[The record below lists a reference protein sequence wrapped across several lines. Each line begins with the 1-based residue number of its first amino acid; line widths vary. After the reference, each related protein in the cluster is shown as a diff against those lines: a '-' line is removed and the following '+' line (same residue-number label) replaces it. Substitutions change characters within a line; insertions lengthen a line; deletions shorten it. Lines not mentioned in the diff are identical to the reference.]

1 MTRYDF
7 GNSNNQGSNQS
18 VDVGFWQRQFA
29 PVMTRGQKNFDVL
42 FGISAPV
49 LCFMYDPVVFRGGMR
64 HLAITLISSLPRY
77 QVFAYLLSGV
87 CMVALALWLWGNERI
102 KSQGGILSGV
112 LLTGAVFASVLG
124 IVILPLTLIGLLVII
139 GVFGFVP
146 FLTGFVF
153 LRNAIRA
160 SRYAVTQ
167 GKDKQLLA
175 AIVVSACLV
184 TMLPIL
190 VQAKINHEIDKAVQ
204 QIVEGE
210 APQQSAVNTL
220 RRLKSFADMDT
231 LVITYGRTQDSQRRG
246 RLAVAYEEITGENI
260 EARYNALT
268 D

>member
-1 MTRYDF
+1 MRRYNFDT
-7 GNSNNQGSNQS
+7 SNNQGSNQGLE
-18 VDVGFWQRQFA
+18 VGFWQRQFA
-29 PVMTRGQKNFDVL
+29 PVMTRGQKDFDVF

-49 LCFMYDPVVFRGGMR
+49 LCFMYDPAIFRGDFR
-64 HLAITLISSLPRY
+64 YNIINIVLSLPRY
-77 QVFAYLLSGV
+77 QIFAYLLSGL
-87 CMVALALWLWGNERI
+87 CMIALALWLWGNERI
-102 KSQGGILSGV
+102 RSRSEMLSSV

-184 TMLPIL
+184 TTLPIL
-190 VQAKINHEIDKAVQ
+190 IQTKFNHEVDEAMH
-204 QIVEGE
+204 QIVNGE
-210 APQQSAVNTL
+210 SPQQSDVNTL
-220 RRLKSFADMDT
+220 RRVKSFADMDT
-231 LVITYGRTQDSQRRG
+231 LVKAYERTQDSHRRE
-246 RLAVAYEEITGENI
+246 RLAIAYKEITGEEI
-260 EARYNALT
+260 ESRWDAMR